1 MTARIVAI
9 TNQKGGSGKTTTAMT
24 LAAAVGLRGMKVLV
38 IDADPQ
44 GSATRWYSMA
54 PDDAPYPATVVN
66 LAEARDKIGR
76 TLKDHLENYDLIII
90 DCPPHLESPVTLHVM
105 LVADLAIAPVIP
117 SAIDTWATEKLLS
130 VVNQAKGHNET
141 LIVRAMLNQ
150 VRTTSLAKA
159 ISADLRE
166 DPVLEMLPTHLTLR
180 TAYGEA
186 AALGLTVYATD
197 DYRAVQEANALG
209 HEVLKLLDLT
219 APRPAPIPVVP
230 ERLASKKSSKKK
242 PAKRAPKVAA
252 QSKTA
257 QSKKSGDHTEKSA
270 ARGTAKKSSAAQST
284 KTTKTTKTT
293 KAAKATR
300 KKAA

>member
-186 AALGLTVYATD
+186 AALGLSVYATD

-209 HEVLKLLDLT
+209 HEVLNLLDLT

-242 PAKRAPKVAA
+242 PAPKVAA

-257 QSKKSGDHTEKSA
+257 PSKKSGDHTEKSA
-270 ARGTAKKSSAAQST
+270 ARGTAQKSSAAQT
-284 KTTKTTKTT
+284 AKAA
-293 KAAKATR
+293 KAAKATK